1 MVCKEPQ
8 HLFKREG
15 FLDTLLIL
23 TSGLISPKPMQM
35 LHVEAPFSQN
45 KSSIKAIYPNLIV
58 LYLITHTRVRK
69 VEDKTCTPGVAIVG
83 IKIHNN

>member
-1 MVCKEPQ
+1 MVCKESQ

-15 FLDTLLIL
+15 FLHTLLNL

-45 KSSIKAIYPNLIV
+45 KYSIEAIHLNLIV
-58 LYLITHTRVRK
+58 LHLITHTRVRK
-69 VEDKTCTPGVAIVG
+69 VEDKNLHSQGG
-83 IKIHNN
+83 NSWD